1 MLLVSRS
8 SMVLTATPHQEAMRC
23 SWTGL
28 SWLIGPQIR
37 TSHTIQFHS
46 GNLLK
51 LCSTN
56 FCVHFHHKAIN
67 MDQKSGNEIYNTR
80 LLTFMQIFTESS

>member
-8 SMVLTATPHQEAMRC
+8 SMVLTATPHQEAMRR

-28 SWLIGPQIR
+28 SWLIGPQTR
-37 TSHTIQFHS
+37 TSNNIQFHS

-51 LCSTN
+51 LCSPN
-56 FCVHFHHKAIN
+56 LCVHFHHKAIN
-67 MDQKSGNEIYNTR
+67 MNQKSDNEVYIMKHFTH
-80 LLTFMQIFTESS
+80 LLTARF

>member
-8 SMVLTATPHQEAMRC
+8 SMVLTATPHQEAMRR

-28 SWLIGPQIR
+28 SWLIGPQTR

-46 GNLLK
+46 ENLLK
-51 LCSTN
+51 LCSPN
-56 FCVHFHHKAIN
+56 LCVHFHHKAIN
-67 MDQKSGNEIYNTR
+67 MNQKKW
-80 LLTFMQIFTESS
+80 Q